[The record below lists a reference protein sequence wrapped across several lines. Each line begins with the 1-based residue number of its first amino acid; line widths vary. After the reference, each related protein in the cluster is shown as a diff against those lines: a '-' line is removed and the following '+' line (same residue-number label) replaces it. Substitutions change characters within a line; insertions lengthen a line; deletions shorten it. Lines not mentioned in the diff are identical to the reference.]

1 MAEAILMTGKRGEGK
16 SLFAVHKIREYLA
29 QGRIVA
35 TNLNIDLSK
44 LTPAWSKAIAY
55 RIPDF
60 PTATDLIVCGLG
72 NPNPTHEEKNGL
84 LVLDEAGAFLNA
96 RMWQERKEE
105 RQELI
110 AWLLQSRKY
119 GWDLLMIGQSVR
131 LIDAQVRDSLFEFIG
146 RSRRLDKVAI
156 PFITRL
162 ASIIGFK
169 LRFPRMHIVTLR
181 YGTTLNAPVAEQKF
195 FRGTDLYSAYDT
207 LQKINPDIGV
217 KNGEGYT
224 WLSHWHIKGRYLSW
238 WAMNRRVLISAL
250 FVGIVIGVAIS
261 TLWHHTLQFKSPKNV
276 ELITTRYAEG
286 LHGIGFFLD
295 GRIYKVALSDGRVVS
310 TTHFRETLNGW
321 EAQIDSGEWVKGGN

>member
-16 SLFAVHKIREYLA
+16 SLFAVHKIQEYLA
-29 QGRIVA
+29 QGRLVA
-35 TNLNIDLSK
+35 TNLNIDLTK
-44 LTPAWSKAIAY
+44 LTSIWSKAIAY

-60 PTATDLIVCGLG
+60 PTASDLIACGLG

-119 GWDLLMIGQSVR
+119 GWDLMMIGQSVR

-156 PFITRL
+156 PFVTRL
-162 ASIIGFK
+162 ASLMGFK

-181 YGTTLNAPVAEQKF
+181 YGATISAPVAEQKI
-195 FRGTDLYSAYDT
+195 FRGTHLYSAYDT
-207 LQKINPDIGV
+207 LQKINPEVGI
-217 KNGEGYT
+217 KNGQGYT
-224 WLSHWHIKGRYLSW
+224 YLSHWHLKGRYLSR
-238 WAMNRRVLISAL
+238 WAMNKKLIISAL
-250 FVGIVIGVAIS
+250 LIGIVIGMAI
-261 TLWHHTLQFKSPKNV
+261 TFIWHHYLQTQAKPHV
-276 ELITTRYAEG
+276 ELSAIRYAEG

-295 GRIYKVALSDGRVVS
+295 GRTYKIALSDGRVVP
-310 TTHFRETLNGW
+310 TTRFRETFNGW